1 MGCLAPP
8 FSSTRLE
15 ATARE
20 VGLRSDRTFGR
31 KTFSV
36 FPCSEGIMSKRKT
49 TAPSTSPNPTDK
61 KLTAWLKQRATK
73 LKALEAKGQR
83 FKLDYVQNAKEKGQI
98 LLGVQDRIHD
108 GFKSWVT
115 QFTGIGYSTALL
127 YMDVAR
133 NYPDVK
139 KLIADSNPLELTLR
153 QVRDAIRDARQERGE
168 GKPGSGR
175 PSSSQVGERNPDH
188 EEDNEDDRGENADGD
203 DQELAAPDTIRW
215 DREATKAEAEAAE
228 VEGGKTTEPES
239 PLYAITVMVFSE
251 SDQTAIYKS
260 LSNWSPTSKTLTS
273 TKQTR
278 SVSVHVP
285 PSGIGKLLHV
295 LGETLEHNQPQ
306 QVRVSI
312 EL

>member
-1 MGCLAPP
+1 MSTTPNKSDRITTKKKPPSKAWLEQQAAKLKMLIRRGSKLKIDFIQNAREQGKVLAGVRK
-8 FSSTRLE
+8 RLE
-15 ATARE
+15 
-20 VGLRSDRTFGR
+20 GSDQSFAAWVEE
-31 KTFSV
+31 KTD
-36 FPCSEGIMSKRKT
+36 I
-49 TAPSTSPNPTDK
+49 
-61 KLTAWLKQRATK
+61 
-73 LKALEAKGQR
+73 
-83 FKLDYVQNAKEKGQI
+83 
-98 LLGVQDRIHD
+98 GV
-108 GFKSWVT
+108 
-115 QFTGIGYSTALL
+115 STAYLWCE
-127 YMDVAR
+127 VAEWWNDPR
-133 NYPDVK
+133 LQAILN
-139 KLIADSNPLELTLR
+139 DSNPLELTLR

-175 PSSSQVGERNPDH
+175 PSKSQTDPDH
-188 EEDNEDDRGENADGD
+188 EEGDPDDPGEGADGND
-203 DQELAAPDTIRW
+203 DQDQDIPDTNRW
-215 DREATKAEAEAAE
+215 EQEATKAEAEAAE

-260 LSNWSPTSKTLTS
+260 LSNWSPTGKTLTG

-285 PSGIGKLLHV
+285 PSSIGKLLHV